1 MAWRALTLQVEAGAA
16 EAMSEAL
23 LEAGAQSVWIDQ
35 PDQPS
40 ATLSATLCAV
50 VDLQLDPQACLRAAA
65 GSAGL
70 AATPRY
76 TAAEIADQDWVRS
89 TQAQFAA
96 IEIGERLWIGPSWG
110 EPPADRIAV
119 RVDPGLAFGTGTHPT
134 TQLVLRFLERTI
146 RGGEGVLDYGC
157 GSGVLAIAAAKL
169 GAARVDGVDLDA
181 QALETARDNA
191 RINGVELQPT
201 LPEGLRGGVYE
212 IVVSNILAQPLIE
225 LAPVL
230 TARIAPGGTLALA
243 GILESQAAEVGAAYA
258 PRIDMKLDSV
268 LEGWALLA
276 GRRR

>member
-1 MAWRALTLQVEAGAA
+1 MPWRALTLQVEAGAA

-23 LEAGAQSVWIDQ
+23 LDAGAHSVWIDK

-40 ATLSATLCAV
+40 ATLCAV
-50 VDLQLDPQACLRAAA
+50 IDLQLDPEAYLRAAA
-65 GSAGL
+65 ASAGL

-76 TAAEIADQDWVRS
+76 TAAEIADHDWVRT
-89 TQAQFAA
+89 TQAQFAP
-96 IEIGERLWIGPSWG
+96 IEIGERLWIGPSWR

-119 RVDPGLAFGTGTHPT
+119 RVDPGLAFGTGAHPT
-134 TQLVLRFLERTI
+134 TQLVLRFLERRI

-169 GAARVDGVDLDA
+169 GAARVDAVDVDA
-181 QALETARDNA
+181 QALETAQDNA

-201 LPEGLRGGVYE
+201 LPEGLRAGVYE
-212 IVVSNILAQPLIE
+212 IVVSNILAQPLIV

-230 TARIAPGGTLALA
+230 AARVAQGGTLVLA
-243 GILESQAAEVGAAYA
+243 GILESQAAELGAAYA
-258 PRIDMKLDSV
+258 PWLDMRLDSV
-268 LEGWALLA
+268 LDGWALVA